1 MDFKK
6 WVASKLDALGTTG
19 GRLCSY
25 YGFSDSAFSKG
36 VERAA
41 DGGHAKAVL
50 FMLAAEQAGQEALT
64 FGIADL
70 DPEGTW
76 GIVKRT
82 VAPENIRARAARW
95 PVSPTRGN
103 VASWIA
109 FWGYAPPS
117 EASEIAASMSDAFM
131 ASLSAAAQTGGF
143 EHVRYLIADH
153 IGASVVW

>member
-6 WVASKLDALGTTG
+6 WVASKLESLGTTG

-50 FMLAAEQAGQEALT
+50 FMLAAEEAGQEART

-76 GIVKRT
+76 GVIKRT
-82 VAPENIRARAARW
+82 VAQEHIRARAARW
-95 PVSPTRGN
+95 PVSPTREN

-109 FWGYAPPS
+109 FWGYVSPGDA
-117 EASEIAASMSDAFM
+117 ADVAASMSDAFM

-143 EHVRYLIADH
+143 EHVRYLIAVEL
-153 IGASVVW
+153 GASVVW

>member
-1 MDFKK
+1 MTFKE

-50 FMLAAEQAGQEALT
+50 FMLAAEEAGQEART

-76 GIVKRT
+76 GVLKRT

-95 PVSPTRGN
+95 PVSPTREN
-103 VASWIA
+103 VIRWIVE
-109 FWGYAPPS
+109 WGYAAP
-117 EASEIAASMSDAFM
+117 EGAAGMVVLMSDAFM
-131 ASLSAAAQTGGF
+131 DSLAAAAQTGGF

>member
-1 MDFKK
+1 MTFKE
-6 WVASKLDALGTTG
+6 WVVSKLVALGTTG

-50 FMLAAEQAGQEALT
+50 FMLAAEEAGQEART

-76 GIVKRT
+76 GIIKRT

-95 PVSPTRGN
+95 PVSPTREN
-103 VASWIA
+103 VALWLVD
-109 FWGYAPPS
+109 WDYATAE
-117 EASEIAASMSDAFM
+117 EAARMVGDFSDAFM
-131 ASLSAAAQTGGF
+131 DSLAAAAQTGGF
-143 EHVRYLIADH
+143 EQVRYLIAVGL
-153 IGASVVW
+153 GASVVW

>member
-6 WVASKLDALGTTG
+6 WVASKLEALGTTG

-25 YGFSDSAFSKG
+25 YGYSDSAFSKG
-36 VERAA
+36 VARGPDSSRA
-41 DGGHAKAVL
+41 VY
-50 FMLAAEQAGQEALT
+50 FMLAAEEAGQEGRT

-95 PVSPTRGN
+95 PVSPTREN
-103 VASWIA
+103 VALWLVD
-109 FWGYAPPS
+109 WDYATAE
-117 EASEIAASMSDAFM
+117 EAARMVGDFSDAFM
-131 ASLSAAAQTGGF
+131 DSLAAAAQTGGF
-143 EHVRYLIADH
+143 EQVRYLIAVGL
-153 IGASVVW
+153 GASVVW

>member
-6 WVASKLDALGTTG
+6 WVVSKLEALGTTG

-50 FMLAAEQAGQEALT
+50 FMLAAEEAGQEART

-76 GIVKRT
+76 GIIKRT

-95 PVSPTRGN
+95 PVSPTREN
-103 VASWIA
+103 VAKWIA
-109 FWGYAPPS
+109 DWDYADES
-117 EASEIAASMSDAFM
+117 AVAGMSDEFI
-131 ASLSAAAQTGGF
+131 ASLAAAAQTGGF
-143 EHVRYLIADH
+143 EHVRYLIASEL
-153 IGASVVW
+153 GASVVW